1 MGLLEKIP
9 SLFTESKQVYEVI
22 QYVFYQMLPDYSMSE
37 VSPSRGHETSKITHL
52 LSLFQMPGTWLMV
65 YVYLLFHFIKQPHF
79 LGEETELDMSS
90 NLFKAMLISAK
101 FRFEPKS
108 MFEPL

>member
-1 MGLLEKIP
+1 
-9 SLFTESKQVYEVI
+9 
-22 QYVFYQMLPDYSMSE
+22 
-37 VSPSRGHETSKITHL
+37 
-52 LSLFQMPGTWLMV
+52 MPGTWLMV

>member
-65 YVYLLFHFIKQPHF
+65 
-79 LGEETELDMSS
+79 
-90 NLFKAMLISAK
+90 
-101 FRFEPKS
+101 
-108 MFEPL
+108 